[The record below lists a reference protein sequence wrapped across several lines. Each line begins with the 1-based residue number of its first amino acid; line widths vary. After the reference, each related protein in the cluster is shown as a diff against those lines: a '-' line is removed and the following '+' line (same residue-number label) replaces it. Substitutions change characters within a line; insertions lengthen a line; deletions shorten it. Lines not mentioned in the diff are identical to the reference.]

1 MTDEQFEELMSLYL
15 DNEADDSEKSALAKE
30 IRTSRLRAEIFCHA
44 CRIHAAGRRLYGKP
58 VEFQPLEGVDMSF
71 LALSPQKLRRKRL
84 LKSWSV
90 VGIAAMLCAV
100 SAWFAF
106 ADKPDVANSK
116 SDKAT
121 ESTLAETERAEKLRG
136 VRVAVRKRYESC
148 TITTGNAHSVS
159 QTTYTTIRIMPKNA
173 QKLPYQEE

>member
-15 DNEADDSEKSALAKE
+15 DNEADDAEKSALAKE

-58 VEFQPLEGVDMSF
+58 AEFQPLEGVDMSF
-71 LALSPQKLRRKRL
+71 LALSPRKLRRRRL
-84 LKSWSV
+84 LKSWSA
-90 VGIAAMLCAV
+90 VGLAALLCAV

-106 ADKPDVANSK
+106 ADKPDAPNAKPNGQS
-116 SDKAT
+116 
-121 ESTLAETERAEKLRG
+121 ESTLAEAERAQKLHG